1 MDINKFETDSK
12 TELKAKILDDQQL
25 SEWFFDL
32 CIGREPSTKVPEET
46 LSLMERHEIIV
57 RTESGFELGEIGKD
71 FGRKLGLI
79 HGEGPASL
87 LKQVLEHLGGKAA
100 ENKME
105 GAESE
110 KDQGEQG

>member
-1 MDINKFETDSK
+1 MISDKFEIDVA
-12 TELKAKILDDQQL
+12 TELKAKILSDARL

-79 HGEGPASL
+79 HGEGPVSL

-100 ENKME
+100 ENETE

-110 KDQGEQG
+110 QDRGEQ